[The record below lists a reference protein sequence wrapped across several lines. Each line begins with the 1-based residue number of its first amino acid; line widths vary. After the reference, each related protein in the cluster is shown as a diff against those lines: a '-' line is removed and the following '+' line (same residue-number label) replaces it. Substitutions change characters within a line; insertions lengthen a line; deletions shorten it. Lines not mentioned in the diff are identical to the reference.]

1 MQLSIIMP
9 MYNAENIVDNLKEV
23 KKELDGIT
31 NRYELIVVND
41 GSTNNCFEEAKKFRD
56 ARVKIVGY
64 KKNQGKGY
72 AIKYGFRYATGEN
85 VIFLD
90 SGGDLNA
97 KQIKNFI
104 RIMKETNADIVIGSK
119 KHPQSKVYYPLLRR
133 LMSFTYQT
141 LNKILFN
148 LDVRDTQ
155 VGLKLF
161 KKSVLE
167 IVMPKIAIKRF
178 AFDLELLVIANK
190 MNYKIVEAPIV
201 LKYKFKSTINL
212 QAVFWMLWDTAAIFY
227 RMRVLRWYN

>member
-167 IVMPKIAIKRF
+167 KDIPKP
-178 AFDLELLVIANK
+178 LLQIGGKPTLCRLMDHYAKYGIEEFILCVG
-190 MNYKIVEAPIV
+190 YLGDKIEDYFKQNPV
-201 LKYKFKSTINL
+201 KYNVK
-212 QAVFWMLWDTAAIFY
+212 VVDTG
-227 RMRVLRWYN
+227 NNCTK